1 MDKGDFMTST
11 RVLKRGLSMRLVKI
25 VDMELKKSDKLFLL
39 DIKLDVGD
47 SYIYVENIVIGDMD
61 NVIDRINIE
70 QDSLTGEC
78 TISGLFQND
87 LWLLNNIIEHEQ
99 KPKEMTLE
107 DIEKALGYP
116 VKIIKE
122 KQ

>member
-1 MDKGDFMTST
+1 MTNMKI
-11 RVLKRGLSMRLVKI
+11 LKEELSMRLVKI
-25 VDMELKKSDKLFLL
+25 VDMELRKIDKQFLL

-47 SYIYVENIVIGDMD
+47 SYVYVRDIVIGNMD
-61 NVIDRINIE
+61 DVIDKVNIE

-78 TISGLFQND
+78 TILGLFKND
-87 LWLLNNIIEHEQ
+87 LWLFNNIIKYEQ

-116 VKIIKE
+116 VKIVKE
-122 KQ
+122 KE

>member
-1 MDKGDFMTST
+1 M
-11 RVLKRGLSMRLVKI
+11 
-25 VDMELKKSDKLFLL
+25 FLL

-47 SYIYVENIVIGDMD
+47 SYIYAANIVIGNMD
-61 NVIDRINIE
+61 DVIDKVNIE

-78 TISGLFQND
+78 TISGLFKND
-87 LWLLNNIIEHEQ
+87 LWVLDNIIVHEQ

-116 VKIIKE
+116 VKIVKE
-122 KQ
+122 KENIHV

>member
-1 MDKGDFMTST
+1 MDD
-11 RVLKRGLSMRLVKI
+11 
-25 VDMELKKSDKLFLL
+25 
-39 DIKLDVGD
+39 
-47 SYIYVENIVIGDMD
+47 
-61 NVIDRINIE
+61 VIDKVNIE

-78 TISGLFQND
+78 TISGLFKND

-116 VKIIKE
+116 IKIMKE
-122 KQ
+122 KE

>member
-1 MDKGDFMTST
+1 MTNT
-11 RVLKRGLSMRLVKI
+11 KILKEEFGMRLVKI
-25 VDMELKKSDKLFLL
+25 VDMKLKKSDKLFLL

-47 SYIYVENIVIGDMD
+47 SYIYATNIVVVMD
-61 NVIDRINIE
+61 DVIDKVNIE

-78 TISGLFQND
+78 TISGLFKND

-116 VKIIKE
+116 IKIMKE
-122 KQ
+122 KE